1 MTNNNN
7 TTLRHLVPNK
17 SYFDSYIPREMPG
30 TDSNDV
36 EVLETLIKQKFNPLL
51 QGPTGPG
58 KTSAIYAVCAK
69 NEIPLVSLN
78 CNGMITVEDLVG
90 QIVATDDAGGD
101 THELIERVAQARLQT
116 ILAREKK
123 NPEAF
128 LAAQLEQSRAELEL
142 DNAYHSASSGLAW
155 RDGVLVQMM
164 RGDGEHE
171 HTMILADEVN
181 FAPAKVMA
189 ALNAATDHRRE
200 ITLTQHLGEVITAHG
215 GFAFAAAM
223 NPHYEGTRPLNKA
236 FKDRFVVLNYDY
248 DEKIEAQLI
257 KNENLLGLAK
267 KLRRMFDQDEIQTPI
282 SPRALMRFEEIE
294 RLFGTDFAVETFCS
308 MFDED
313 ERPSVLAA
321 TTLHLR
327 GGSAAAG
334 DALGAA
340 ADPDMDSDQ

>member
-1 MTNNNN
+1 MTLNS
-7 TTLRHLVPNK
+7 LIPARH
-17 SYFDSYIPREMPG
+17 YFENYIPRQMPG
-30 TDSNDV
+30 TDATDI
-36 EVLETLIKQKFNPLL
+36 EIIETLIKNRFNPLL

-69 NEIPLVSLN
+69 NGIPLVSVN

-90 QIVATDDAGGD
+90 QIVATDEVD
-101 THELIERVAQARLQT
+101 TDVQELIERVAQSRLKAIVAKGKGDGQ
-116 ILAREKK
+116 E
-123 NPEAF
+123 F
-128 LAAQLEQSRAELEL
+128 LTAQLEQSRAELEL
-142 DNAYHSASSGLAW
+142 EDAYRRNASGLAW
-155 RDGVLVQMM
+155 RDGVLIQMM
-164 RGDGEHE
+164 KGDGEHE
-171 HTMILADEVN
+171 HTMVLADEIN

-200 ITLTQHLGEVITAHG
+200 ITLTQHLGEVITAHS

-248 DEKIEAQLI
+248 DEKIEASLI
-257 KNENLLGLAK
+257 KNPNLLGLAK
-267 KLRRMFDQDEIQTPI
+267 KLRRMFEQDEIQTPI
-282 SPRALMRFEEIE
+282 SPRALMRFEELE
-294 RLFGTDFAVETFCS
+294 KLVNREFAIETFCA

-321 TTLHLR
+321 TQLHMR

-340 ADPDMDSDQ
+340 PEADLDSDDDDN